1 MGDGRR
7 LPFTQTARFRKLA
20 DQTKTA
26 EWRRNER
33 ERERERGIHGR
44 SRLYRCKS
52 LRKFT

>member
-33 ERERERGIHGR
+33 EREKERNTWPFAAV
-44 SRLYRCKS
+44 SV
-52 LRKFT
+52 